1 MARRKA
7 SPKRFQPVGVS
18 PETRALVRFFPEGR
32 GKFVGWID
40 SELFGLNVPEAR
52 EDGNIECKWIMGGLY
67 CDLTTDEN
75 IYAGDKKVYRILT
88 RYTLGWD
95 SEAREYRMFGVEN
108 VGVMHR
114 FEGRLKGNKLVF
126 LDETMIKGKL
136 TRVRYTFVRKGLKTV
151 VWIVH
156 MSVKGGP
163 WKLTAESVVTYS

>member
-1 MARRKA
+1 MTRRKA

-18 PETRALVRFFPEGR
+18 PEARALVRFFPEGR

-52 EDGNIECKWIMGGLY
+52 EDGSVECRWTMGGLY
-67 CDLTTDEN
+67 CDLATDEN
-75 IYAGDKKVYRILT
+75 IYAGDKKVHRILT

-114 FEGRLKGNKLVF
+114 FEGRLNGNRLVF
-126 LDETMIKGKL
+126 VDETMIKGKL
-136 TRVRYTFVRKGLKTV
+136 TRVKYTFVRKGLKTI

-156 MSVKGGP
+156 LSVRGGP
-163 WKLTAESVVTYS
+163 WKLTAESIVTYS